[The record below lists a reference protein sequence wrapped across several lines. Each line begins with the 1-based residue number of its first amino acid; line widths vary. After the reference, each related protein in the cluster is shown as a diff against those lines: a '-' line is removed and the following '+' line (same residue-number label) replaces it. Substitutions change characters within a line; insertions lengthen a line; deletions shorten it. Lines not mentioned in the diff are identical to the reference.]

1 MKVTF
6 IVAPYDSGQV
16 YAGFG
21 QGPEALIAGGLVE
34 ELTLEGHQVEVSD
47 IGEVGDESR
56 EISTGFAVCA
66 AVAKKVEETLS
77 EGRFPVVLAGN
88 CLTSV
93 GAVAGEGADAIV
105 WFDQHADINTPDT
118 STTGFLDGM
127 ALATVLGL
135 CWRGM
140 TDAIPGFKPVEPSRC
155 LLAGARDLEAA
166 ETRLLE
172 NLPVIRAACGEAP
185 AKAAALQATGATRA
199 HLHLDLDVLDP
210 EELQVNRYAGPGGPD
225 PEQLRNAVCGLAGH
239 VPIAGMTISAYDPA
253 FDPRAEVP
261 PVVGKML
268 ADFLAAMERSR

>member
-34 ELTLEGHQVEVSD
+34 ELTLNGHDIEVRD
-47 IGEVGDESR
+47 IGEVGDAPR

-66 AVAKKVEETLS
+66 VVAKTVGEALGR
-77 EGRFPVVLAGN
+77 GRFPIVLAGN

-93 GAVAGEGADAIV
+93 GAVAREAADSIV

-127 ALATVLGL
+127 ALAAVLGL

-140 TDAIPGFKPVEPSRC
+140 TGAIPGFTPIDPARC
-155 LLAGARDLEAA
+155 LLAGARDLDAA

-172 NLPVIRAACGEAP
+172 ELPVIRAACGSAP
-185 AKAAALQATGATRA
+185 EKMAALKAAGATCA

-210 EELQVNRYAGPGGPD
+210 EKLQVNRYAGPGGPD
-225 PEQLRNAVCGLAGH
+225 PEQLRNAVCGLVGH